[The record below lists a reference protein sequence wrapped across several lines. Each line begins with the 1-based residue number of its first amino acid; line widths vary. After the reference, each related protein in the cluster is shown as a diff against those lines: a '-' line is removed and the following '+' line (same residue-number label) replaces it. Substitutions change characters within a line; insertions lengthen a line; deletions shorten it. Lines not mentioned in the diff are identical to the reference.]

1 MAETYVVTGGAGFIG
16 SHIAERLLKDGHRV
30 RLIDNL
36 SSGKR
41 ANFTYLQGDLHFHD
55 VSVTDLKALR
65 PLFEGVDTVF
75 HHAALASV
83 TQSVDDPLLNHDYNV
98 TGTLNVLLA
107 ARDAGVRRVVFAASS
122 AAYGDNPAAYKTE
135 TLLPAPLSPYGA
147 AKVTGEYY
155 CQVFSSVYHLETV
168 CLRYFN
174 VFGPRQDPQSQYAA
188 VIPLFV
194 TALLRGE
201 SPTIYG
207 DGLQSRDFIY
217 IDNVVHAN
225 LLAAQSAAASGH
237 IMNIAS
243 GQHLNLLQLIGKMN
257 TIIGTDIQPLHAPE
271 RAGDIKHSCADISK
285 ARHLLHYEPVVD
297 FDSGLART
305 IDWYR
310 SRL

>member
-16 SHIAERLLKDGHRV
+16 SHIAERLLNDGHHV
-30 RLIDNL
+30 RIIDNL

-41 ANFTYLQGDLHFHD
+41 GNLAHLSGDLQFHE
-55 VSVTDLKALR
+55 VSVTDLNTLR
-65 PLFEGVDTVF
+65 PLFEGADTVF

-83 TQSVDDPLLNHDYNV
+83 TQSVDDPLLNHGYNV
-98 TGTLNVLLA
+98 TGTLNVLLV

-122 AAYGDNPAAYKTE
+122 AAYGDSPAEYKTE
-135 TLLPAPLSPYGA
+135 TMLPAPLSPYGA

-155 CQVFSSVYHLETV
+155 CQVFSSVYGLETV

-174 VFGPRQDPQSQYAA
+174 VFGQRQDPKSQYAA
-188 VIPLFV
+188 VIPLFI

-207 DGLQSRDFIY
+207 DGLQSRDFIH

-225 LLAAQSAAASGH
+225 LLAAQNPAA
-237 IMNIAS
+237 I
-243 GQHLNLLQLIGKMN
+243 GQVINVATGQRFNLLQLIAKMN
-257 TIIGTDIQPLHAPE
+257 SILGTDVQPLHAPE

-285 ARHLLHYEPVVD
+285 ARRLLNYEPILD
-297 FDSGLART
+297 FDTGLART

-310 SRL
+310 GRL

>member
-16 SHIAERLLKDGHRV
+16 SHITERLLNDGHQVRV
-30 RLIDNL
+30 VDNL
-36 SSGKR
+36 SSGKQTNLAHLR
-41 ANFTYLQGDLHFHD
+41 GDLHFHQ
-55 VSVTDLKALR
+55 VSITDLDTLR

-83 TQSVDDPLLNHDYNV
+83 TQSVDDPLLNHEYNV

-122 AAYGDNPAAYKTE
+122 AAYGDNPVEYKSE
-135 TLLPAPLSPYGA
+135 SMLPSPLSPYGA

-155 CQVFSSVYHLETV
+155 CQVFAKVYSLETV

-174 VFGPRQDPQSQYAA
+174 VFGPCQDPHSQYAA
-188 VIPLFV
+188 VIPLFI

-201 SPTIYG
+201 LPTIYG
-207 DGLQSRDFIY
+207 DGLQSRDFIH

-225 LLAAQSAAASGH
+225 LLAAQAPAASGQ
-237 IMNIAS
+237 IINVAT
-243 GQHLNLLQLIGKMN
+243 GQHINLLQLIEKINMKL
-257 TIIGTDIQPLHAPE
+257 GTAIQPTHVPE

-285 ARHLLHYEPVVD
+285 ARQFLNYEPVVD

-310 SRL
+310 SRI